1 LEEGYVIRKPFQT
14 EETNTSQVSG
24 DTAKNE
30 MIWKLSGDR
39 HHVVYTSPTTAWL
52 FSKDLFGKFTASL
65 YQTLTA
71 GVHLGGTKIVRGHI
85 ETTKSKTQGQ
95 DMGKLKPTTVSAKK
109 GGNEDENEKEQYRD
123 DEDPAR
129 F

>member
-1 LEEGYVIRKPFQT
+1 
-14 EETNTSQVSG
+14 
-24 DTAKNE
+24 
-30 MIWKLSGDR
+30 
-39 HHVVYTSPTTAWL
+39 L

-85 ETTKSKTQGQ
+85 ETTRSKTQGQ
-95 DMGKLKPTTVSAKK
+95 DTGKLKPTTVIAKK